1 MGYLTIS
8 LTAHSCSFSADQTGY
23 MGSALMERGSPQKCF
38 NGQNHWTLGW
48 FSDRSLVVEMSN
60 LLAAPQLVTL
70 AAFVDYDKLASND
83 DDRLILVRIGDLY
96 MQFNRAKGF
105 NKDTSEK
112 INQLTVVQEVFK
124 GTELLAGLDDTSN
137 NAIFS
142 TVLDGSRLT
151 IQVCRM
157 DIHENNEAVVDEVVV
172 GIGVVPFPCGGAFSS
187 PPPSPQ
193 PVAIAPDP
201 IPTVF
206 FRPPPPAPRPSTMQ
220 PSSIPITPE
229 PTTAPI
235 SVAPTPEPTTTP
247 VSIAPSPQPTA
258 TPTWMLPTSIA
269 PTPEPKASPT
279 ATPDPA
285 IGRTNIP
292 TFIVEDDGDSFGSN
306 SLSGDDRSSSS
317 GGGSVAL
324 AVVLPVVALVSILLL
339 WMAVIRYRNHCMR
352 EGIGRGD
359 SPSVIMDN
367 DQQEIE
373 CKLDSTGHC
382 EATILNQSSV
392 SFSSNTSEDEK
403 DTKDDCC

>member
-1 MGYLTIS
+1 
-8 LTAHSCSFSADQTGY
+8 

-48 FSDRSLVVEMSN
+48 FSDRSLVVDVSN
-60 LLAAPQLVTL
+60 LFAAPQLVTL
-70 AAFVDYDKLASND
+70 AAFVDYDKLVSND

-96 MQFNRAKGF
+96 MQFNRAKGI

-124 GTELLAGLDDTSN
+124 GTELLAGLDDTAN

-142 TVLDGSRLT
+142 TVLDGTRLT

-157 DIHENNEAVVDEVVV
+157 DIHENNEALVDEVIV
-172 GIGVVPFPCGGAFSS
+172 GIGVVPFPCSGAFGSS
-187 PPPSPQ
+187 PAPQ

-201 IPTVF
+201 IPTVVF
-206 FRPPPPAPRPSTMQ
+206 HPAPPPSLRPSTLQ
-220 PSSIPITPE
+220 PSSVAPTPE

-235 SVAPTPEPTTTP
+235 SVTPTPEPTTAP
-247 VSIAPSPQPTA
+247 VSIAIAPKPPA

-269 PTPEPKASPT
+269 PTSEPKESPVSIVLTSTPT
-279 ATPDPA
+279 ATPGPA

-306 SLSGDDRSSSS
+306 SLSGNERSSS
-317 GGGSVAL
+317 GGGSLAL
-324 AVVLPVVALVSILLL
+324 AVVLPVVALISILLL
-339 WMAVIRYRNHCMR
+339 WVVVIRYRRHHCKR

-359 SPSVIMDN
+359 SPSVIMGI

-382 EATILNQSSV
+382 EETGHCEDTIHNQSSI
-392 SFSSNTSEDEK
+392 SLSSNNTEDEK
-403 DTKDDCC
+403 NTKDDPY